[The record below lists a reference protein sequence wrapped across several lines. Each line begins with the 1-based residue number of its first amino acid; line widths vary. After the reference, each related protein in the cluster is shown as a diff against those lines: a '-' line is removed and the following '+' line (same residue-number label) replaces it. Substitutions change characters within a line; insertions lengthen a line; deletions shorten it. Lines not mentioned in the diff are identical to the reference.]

1 MSRFS
6 LRAAFATVGALLA
19 SCTGMFEKSVTTTPA
34 AAAKT
39 LHAFTVEEID
49 GKPRDLAAWK
59 GKVALVVNTASECG
73 FTNQYEG
80 LQELQ
85 TRYGARGFDV
95 LAFPSN
101 DFGGQ
106 EPGTSAQ
113 IQQFCSTRFD
123 TTFPLF
129 AKVGVKTGAGQSP
142 LYAWLGEAT
151 GKLPGWNF
159 GKYLVGK
166 DGKPVAFWPST
177 TKPLDAEITSA
188 IEKALAAG

>member
-1 MSRFS
+1 MFR
-6 LRAAFATVGALLA
+6 LQIRAAAAAVGACLA
-19 SCTGMFEKSVTTTPA
+19 SCTGMFERTVATTPGA
-34 AAAKT
+34 GAKT
-39 LHAFTVEEID
+39 LHAFTVGGID
-49 GKPRDLAAWK
+49 GEPRELAAWK
-59 GKVALVVNTASECG
+59 GKVALLVNTASECG
-73 FTNQYEG
+73 FTSQYEG

-113 IQQFCSTRFD
+113 IQEFCSVRFD
-123 TTFPLF
+123 ATFPLF
-129 AKVGVKTGAGQSP
+129 AKVGVKTGSGQSP

-166 DGKPVAFWPST
+166 DGKPIAFWPST
-177 TKPLDAEITSA
+177 TKPLDAEIRSA

>member
-1 MSRFS
+1 MRLFPKTWI
-6 LRAAFATVGALLA
+6 AALAALLPA
-19 SCTGMFEKSVTTTPA
+19 SCTGMFEKSVTSAPEA
-34 AAAKT
+34 RAKS
-39 LHAFTVEEID
+39 LHAFRVEGLD
-49 GKPRDLAAWK
+49 GAPRDLAAWK
-59 GKVALVVNTASECG
+59 GKVVLVVNTASECG
-73 FTNQYEG
+73 FTNQYAG
-80 LQELQ
+80 MQALQE
-85 TRYGARGFDV
+85 RYGARGFDV

-113 IQQFCSTRFD
+113 IAQFCAANYR

-129 AKVGVKTGAGQSP
+129 AKVGVKEGAGQAP
-142 LYAWLGEAT
+142 LYAWLGAAT

-166 DGKPVAFWPST
+166 DGQPIAFWPST
-177 TKPLDAEITSA
+177 TKPEDAEVAAA

>member
-1 MSRFS
+1 MYRFS
-6 LRAAFATVGALLA
+6 LRATVAAVGAFIA
-19 SCTGMFEKSVTTTPA
+19 SCSGVLEKSVATTPA

-39 LHAFTVEEID
+39 LHAFTVEGID
-49 GKPRDLAAWK
+49 QRPRDLAAWS

-113 IQQFCSTRFD
+113 IQEFCTTRFD
-123 TTFPLF
+123 ATFPLF
-129 AKVGVKTGAGQSP
+129 AKVGVKSGAGQSP

-159 GKYLVGK
+159 GKYLVGR
-166 DGKPVAFWPST
+166 DGKPIAFWPST
-177 TKPLDAEITSA
+177 TKPLDAEVTSA